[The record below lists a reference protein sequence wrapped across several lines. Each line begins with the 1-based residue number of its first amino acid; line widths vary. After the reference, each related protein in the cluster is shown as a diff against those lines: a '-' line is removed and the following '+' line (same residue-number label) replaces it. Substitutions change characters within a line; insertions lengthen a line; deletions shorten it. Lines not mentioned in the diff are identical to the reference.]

1 MEVKISVSSPWTN
14 ILKNDSIVMVFFPF
28 IGFGVIILLILIV
41 VCYQLSTKEVLV
53 VYLLDSSLLHRF
65 D

>member
-1 MEVKISVSSPWTN
+1 MSPPHG
-14 ILKNDSIVMVFFPF
+14 LKNDSIYSYGVFSPF
-28 IGFGVIILLILIV
+28 IGVIILVILIV

-53 VYLLDSSLLHRF
+53 VYLLDSSLLPRF